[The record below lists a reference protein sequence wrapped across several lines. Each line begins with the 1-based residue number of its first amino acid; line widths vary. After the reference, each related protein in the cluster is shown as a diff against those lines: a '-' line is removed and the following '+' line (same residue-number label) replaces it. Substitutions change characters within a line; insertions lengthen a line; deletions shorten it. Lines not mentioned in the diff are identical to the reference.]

1 MSSFPG
7 LDSEHGKRPA
17 DHNIARSADAARKPN
32 FDRFEICG
40 GLECNRRKGYVIWRF
55 E

>member
-17 DHNIARSADAARKPN
+17 DHNIARSADADPRRLANPTLT
-32 FDRFEICG
+32 DLRFAADWSATVG
-40 GLECNRRKGYVIWRF
+40 KVM
-55 E
+55 